1 MKKKSKCRELVIP
14 LKGNRTFL
22 AMKYLIILL
31 VAFNLNGFSV
41 VKAQQ
46 IAEYEVE
53 NANLKACI
61 KKVEQLT
68 GKGFL
73 YNGNELERVGRVTLH
88 LKDVGLDDLLTRI
101 GERGYCYSENEGCA
115 PERGGTGTFEGTGAG
130 CLW

>member
-73 YNGNELERVGRVTLH
+73 YNGNELERVGRVWGT
-88 LKDVGLDDLLTRI
+88 
-101 GERGYCYSENEGCA
+101 ERNVY
-115 PERGGTGTFEGTGAG
+115 
-130 CLW
+130 